1 VTVRAAVYV
10 GGALILIG
18 FGYLALFS
26 IGLPFALTGL
36 LMLALS
42 RWHRH
47 PDVLAPALIWPWVFT
62 IGYLLIGPL
71 GCTST
76 SGAIPGAIARGVTT
90 CNGVF
95 FDYHGSEPYNPPLM
109 PAAIAG
115 VVLATVS
122 SLALRWLLRRRSRGA
137 RAATPLASSR
147 G

>member
-1 VTVRAAVYV
+1 MRTTVYV
-10 GGALILIG
+10 AIALALVA

-26 IGLPFALTGL
+26 IGFPFALTGV
-36 LMLALS
+36 LMLVLI
-42 RWHRH
+42 RRRHRT
-47 PDVLAPALIWPWVFT
+47 DVLAPALIWPWVFT

-95 FDYHGSEPYNPPLM
+95 FDYRGGEPYNPPLM

-115 VVLATVS
+115 VVLATAL
-122 SLALRWLLRRRSRGA
+122 SLALRWLLRRRSCGD
-137 RAATPLASSR
+137 RAAAPLASSR